1 MGNIAIGGGEEKS
14 LVKIGNLHKKG
25 NFWTSSA

>member
-1 MGNIAIGGGEEKS
+1 MGNIAIGGDEEKS

-25 NFWTSSA
+25 YFWISLA